1 MSGNSISRPKLFQ
14 HLRFA
19 KQINLPKNDAQIA
32 AAVMFCRRHGL
43 STEQI
48 ASICRYFSPG
58 CCIRSRTL
66 IKYFFR
72 LWSLESPP
80 FYRHVNQ
87 ALSECYVEDAH
98 LLRFI
103 LYDYFEMVFDK
114 SLPYLCG
121 MLYRG
126 IHTTEENMLSLMD
139 RVGEQIY
146 FVCFTSTSKN
156 PARAMVCGNLLF
168 EIETLTEQQQSEC
181 RIQTNADIS
190 TFSEYPEEEEVIYA
204 PLTKFRLLR
213 VTYNVDEMGNMQ
225 CTARIRE
232 QDASIFFQL
241 FQDKLRLPNRTPFQS
256 GTNMW
261 KTKNDDCFFDVL
273 EYMKSRI

>member
-1 MSGNSISRPKLFQ
+1 
-14 HLRFA
+14 
-19 KQINLPKNDAQIA
+19 
-32 AAVMFCRRHGL
+32 
-43 STEQI
+43 
-48 ASICRYFSPG
+48 
-58 CCIRSRTL
+58 
-66 IKYFFR
+66 
-72 LWSLESPP
+72 
-80 FYRHVNQ
+80 
-87 ALSECYVEDAH
+87 VEDAH

-103 LYDYFEMVFDK
+103 LYDYFEMFFDK
-114 SLPYLCG
+114 SLPYFCG

-126 IHTTEENMLSLMD
+126 IHTTEENMVSLMD

-156 PARAMVCGNLLF
+156 PARAMVGGNLLF

-190 TFSEYPEEEEVIYA
+190 TFSEFPEEEEVIYA

-213 VTYNVDEMGNMQ
+213 VTYNVDEKGNMQ

-232 QDASIFFQL
+232 QGASIFFQL

-256 GTNMW
+256 GTDMW
-261 KTKNDDCFFDVL
+261 ETKNDDCFVDVL